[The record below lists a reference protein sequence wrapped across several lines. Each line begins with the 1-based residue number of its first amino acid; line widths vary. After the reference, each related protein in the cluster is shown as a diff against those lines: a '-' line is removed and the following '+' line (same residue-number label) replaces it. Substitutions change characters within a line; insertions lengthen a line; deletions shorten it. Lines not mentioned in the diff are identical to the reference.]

1 MNDETLNTAIDI
13 KKQIAYVEKILA
25 NIERGKFV
33 EIMFA
38 NAGCCCASS
47 CCELLTDEEVHRYR
61 KDIAEAV
68 RIKAQARLEALQTEY
83 NNL

>member
-33 EIMFA
+33 EI
-38 NAGCCCASS
+38 
-47 CCELLTDEEVHRYR
+47 
-61 KDIAEAV
+61 
-68 RIKAQARLEALQTEY
+68 LQTP
-83 NNL
+83 L